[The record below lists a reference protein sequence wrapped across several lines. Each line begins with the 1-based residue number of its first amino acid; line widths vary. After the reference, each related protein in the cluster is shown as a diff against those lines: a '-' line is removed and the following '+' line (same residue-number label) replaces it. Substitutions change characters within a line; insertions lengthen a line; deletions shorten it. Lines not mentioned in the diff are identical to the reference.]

1 MVQPSRDD
9 LVEMVEPTV
18 VALGYELAD
27 LEAHFGDSQGV
38 LRLFIDTDAGIT
50 LEDCAIVSR
59 QVSSVVVVADLIAG
73 DYKLEVSSPGL
84 DRRLAKREHYDRY
97 VGRLVKVRVKRLGQG
112 RRRLKGLLLS
122 RDSENVFL
130 RLGDGDISISLAEI
144 ETARLV
150 PDLQ

>member
-9 LVEMVEPTV
+9 LRELVEPTV

-27 LEAHFGDSQGV
+27 LEAHFVGSEGV
-38 LRLFIDTDAGIT
+38 LRLFIDTDTGIT
-50 LEDCAIVSR
+50 LADCAIVSR
-59 QVSSVVVVADLIAG
+59 QVSSVLDVADLITG
-73 DYKLEVSSPGL
+73 YYKLEVSSPGL
-84 DRRLAKREHYDRY
+84 DRRLVKREHYERY
-97 VGRLVKVRVKRLGQG
+97 AGSLVKVRLKHLVHG

-130 RLGDGDISISLAEI
+130 RLGDRDISISLAEI

-150 PDLQ
+150 PDL